1 MKRVVVISDLHCGHV
16 VGLTPP
22 SHDIRRESESGQLV
36 DSMRRRYWKF
46 YADTIDALKPID
58 VMIVNGDAID
68 GKGAKSGGTEL
79 IAPDREDQVAMAV
92 DAILYAKA
100 SKVFMSYGTGY
111 HTGDQ
116 DDWEIGVARDV
127 KAEKIGS
134 HDWLDVSGVI
144 FDYKHHAGSSQT
156 PYGRHTAI
164 AKEHTWNIL
173 WNEHG
178 EYPKSDIIIRSH
190 VHYYGFAG
198 GVSWCGFTTPALQGY
213 GSKFGSR
220 RMSGTVD
227 FGLLSFDVEGKEQW
241 TWKAHILKQRKLHA
255 VLKA

>member
-22 SHDIRRESESGQLV
+22 SHDIRHENESDRLV
-36 DSMRRRYWKF
+36 DSMRRRYWDF
-46 YADTIDALKPID
+46 YADALDALQPVD
-58 VMIVNGDAID
+58 VLIVNGDTID

-79 IAPDREDQVAMAV
+79 IASDRAAQIGMAV

-100 SKVFMSYGTGY
+100 GKVFMSFGTGY
-111 HTGDQ
+111 HVGDQ
-116 DDWEIGVARDV
+116 DDWELGVAREV

-134 HDWLDVSGVI
+134 HDWLDVNGVI

-164 AKEHTWNIL
+164 AKEHTWNIM

-198 GVSWCGFTTPALQGY
+198 GVGWWGFTTPALQGY